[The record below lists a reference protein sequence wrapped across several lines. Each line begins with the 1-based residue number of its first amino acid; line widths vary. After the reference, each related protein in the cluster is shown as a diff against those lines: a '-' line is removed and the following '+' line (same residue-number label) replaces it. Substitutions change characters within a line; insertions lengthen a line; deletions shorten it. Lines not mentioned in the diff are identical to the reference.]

1 MPKGKK
7 VDEDEEVDKEED
19 FDDEEDFED
28 DAEGDKP
35 EDFEDDEEEDIDEE
49 EEIDEE
55 EDEELEGEEELEEG
69 KEVKAKEVKTEKPGE
84 EGEYD
89 YEANLDYKIENVVAT
104 VCVEITEKIDL
115 NQIARKHADVEY
127 NPERFPGLVMRIEK
141 PRATILIFST
151 GKMVVT
157 GLRQASEAE
166 RVVDKVV
173 KNIRKA
179 GIKLSNPE
187 ITIQNIVASGDLH
200 TNIDLNMAAIVM
212 EYAMYEPEVFP
223 GLIYRMQ
230 DPKTVFLIFSTGRI
244 VCTGAKQ
251 KEIVRDAVLKLN
263 RQVRELGVAKKD
275 IGDSEYQDI
284 TFI

>member
-1 MPKGKK
+1 M
-7 VDEDEEVDKEED
+7 EEKDLDLE
-19 FDDEEDFED
+19 
-28 DAEGDKP
+28 
-35 EDFEDDEEEDIDEE
+35 DEE
-49 EEIDEE
+49 EEEE
-55 EDEELEGEEELEEG
+55 EE
-69 KEVKAKEVKTEKPGE
+69 E
-84 EGEYD
+84 EGEY
-89 YEANLDYKIENVVAT
+89 EEGLDYKIENVVAT
-104 VCVEITEKIDL
+104 VTVEITEKIDL
-115 NQIARKHADVEY
+115 NQIARKHAEVEY

-151 GKMVVT
+151 GKIVVT
-157 GLRQASEAE
+157 GLRKASETE

-244 VCTGAKQ
+244 VCTGAKK
-251 KEIVRDAVLKLN
+251 KEIVRDAVKKLN
-263 RQVRELGVAKKD
+263 QQVRELGVAKKEL
-275 IGDSEYQDI
+275 GDSDYQDI

>member
-1 MPKGKK
+1 MP
-7 VDEDEEVDKEED
+7 EKE
-19 FDDEEDFED
+19 FDDEL
-28 DAEGDKP
+28 
-35 EDFEDDEEEDIDEE
+35 DERDEE
-49 EEIDEE
+49 EE
-55 EDEELEGEEELEEG
+55 EG
-69 KEVKAKEVKTEKPGE
+69 K

-89 YEANLDYKIENVVAT
+89 YETDLDYKIENVVAT
-104 VCVEITEKIDL
+104 VVVEITEKIDL
-115 NQIARKHADVEY
+115 NIIARRHAEVEY

-157 GLRQASEAE
+157 GLRHASEAD

-173 KNIRKA
+173 KNIKKA
-179 GIKLSNPE
+179 GIKVSNPE

-230 DPKTVFLIFSTGRI
+230 EPKTVFLIFSTGRI
-244 VCTGAKQ
+244 VCTGAKK
-251 KEIVRDAVLKLN
+251 KEIVREAVLKLN
-263 RQVRELGVAKKD
+263 KEVRELGVAKKD
-275 IGDSEYQDI
+275 MADSEYQDI

>member
-1 MPKGKK
+1 MAKK
-7 VDEDEEVDKEED
+7 KTANIKEKESAKEE
-19 FDDEEDFED
+19 ES
-28 DAEGDKP
+28 
-35 EDFEDDEEEDIDEE
+35 EE
-49 EEIDEE
+49 EESVEE
-55 EDEELEGEEELEEG
+55 KESPED
-69 KEVKAKEVKTEKPGE
+69 
-84 EGEYD
+84 D
-89 YEANLDYKIENVVAT
+89 LDYKIENVVAT
-104 VCVEITEKIDL
+104 VVVEITEKIDL
-115 NQIARKHADVEY
+115 NQIARRHAEVEY

-157 GLRQASEAE
+157 GLRKATEAP
-166 RVVDKVV
+166 RVVEKVV
-173 KNIRKA
+173 KNIKKA
-179 GIKLSNPE
+179 GIKVSNPV

-244 VCTGAKQ
+244 VCTGAKK
-251 KEIVRDAVLKLN
+251 KEIVREAVKKLN
-263 RQVRELGVAKKD
+263 REVRELGVAKQD
-275 IGDSEYQDI
+275 MGDSDYQDI

>member
-1 MPKGKK
+1 MS
-7 VDEDEEVDKEED
+7 EED
-19 FDDEEDFED
+19 FDDEFDEED
-28 DAEGDKP
+28 DYNY
-35 EDFEDDEEEDIDEE
+35 EED
-49 EEIDEE
+49 
-55 EDEELEGEEELEEG
+55 
-69 KEVKAKEVKTEKPGE
+69 
-84 EGEYD
+84 
-89 YEANLDYKIENVVAT
+89 LDYKIENVVAT
-104 VCVEITEKIDL
+104 VSVEITEKIDL

-127 NPERFPGLVMRIEK
+127 NPERFPGLVMRIED

-157 GLRQASEAE
+157 GLRKASEAPK
-166 RVVDKVV
+166 VVEKVV

-179 GIKLSNPE
+179 GIKVSNPE

-230 DPKTVFLIFSTGRI
+230 EPKTVFLIFSTGRI

-263 RQVRELGVAKKD
+263 RQVRELGVAKKN
-275 IGDSEYQDI
+275 IAESEYQDI

>member
-1 MPKGKK
+1 MT
-7 VDEDEEVDKEED
+7 EEED
-19 FDDEEDFED
+19 FD
-28 DAEGDKP
+28 
-35 EDFEDDEEEDIDEE
+35 EE
-49 EEIDEE
+49 EEYDFENPEE
-55 EDEELEGEEELEEG
+55 
-69 KEVKAKEVKTEKPGE
+69 
-84 EGEYD
+84 
-89 YEANLDYKIENVVAT
+89 LDYKIENVVAT
-104 VCVEITEKIDL
+104 VVVEITEKIDL
-115 NQIARKHADVEY
+115 NQIARKHAEVEY

-157 GLRQASEAE
+157 GLRQASEAPK
-166 RVVDKVV
+166 VVEKVV
-173 KNIRKA
+173 KNIKKA
-179 GIKLSNPE
+179 GIKVSNPE

-230 DPKTVFLIFSTGRI
+230 EPKTVFLIFSTGRI
-244 VCTGAKQ
+244 VCTGAKK

-263 RQVRELGVAKKD
+263 RQVRDLGVAKKD
-275 IGDSEYQDI
+275 IGTSEYQDI